1 MYKQKL
7 IDLLKSDK
15 EIKMKME
22 KLEFWCKVYNEQT
35 DTFWLVTWA
44 DWMDF
49 NWTEDNYEHCIS
61 HYSIIWLPLQERFI
75 TMYLNNKLSDFN
87 NYNVDYKWIFLYI
100 DDESIYI
107 EIDKRYDYNNQN
119 NETYKK
125 IYESLYNLNK

>member
-35 DTFWLVTWA
+35 NTFWLVTWA
-44 DWMDF
+44 DW
-49 NWTEDNYEHCIS
+49 
-61 HYSIIWLPLQERFI
+61 
-75 TMYLNNKLSDFN
+75 
-87 NYNVDYKWIFLYI
+87 
-100 DDESIYI
+100 
-107 EIDKRYDYNNQN
+107 